1 MPELSFISQM
11 TLYMLLLL
19 IGFFALLIWVWQYRV
34 LGGKSLKNPDRSSD
48 DWHGQKTHYG
58 LAFADVFLACPA
70 TIIGIILIF
79 IIPRWGYYILALTS
93 FWLIWASL
101 MTTSTSLRFENP
113 KISLT
118 WFVTFPLGA
127 IVGFAYI
134 LWTFINFEVIFQ

>member
-1 MPELSFISQM
+1 ELSFISQM
-11 TLYMLLLL
+11 TLYVLLLL
-19 IGFFALLIWVWQYRV
+19 IGFFVVLIWVWQYRL
-34 LGGKSLKNPDRSSD
+34 LGGKSLKNPDGSWD
-48 DWHGQKTHYG
+48 DWHRQKTHYG
-58 LAFADVFLACPA
+58 LAFADVFIACPA
-70 TIIGIILIF
+70 TIAGIILIF

-93 FWLIWASL
+93 FWLLWANL

-134 LWTFINFEVIFQ
+134 LWTFIHFEVIFP